1 MSAAITKDEWLQVQ
15 NKLSQPYGT
24 VRLTVDGYALSLLVG
39 KFKALKYVI
48 MVCVDGVCKGEW
60 CKGEADEAKR
70 FCRPVTRYLYSPAKQ
85 KAILKGLSKAE
96 AKRFGKDLGLDKT
109 FTSYDLY
116 WPSFG
121 PLKRHLIANNKSIEL
136 APPTQQE
143 LELKVLEDEEKAWLE
158 EWETPSGIPKL
169 TPLHPV

>member
-1 MSAAITKDEWLQVQ
+1 MTKDDWIKVQ
-15 NKLSQPYGT
+15 NKLSHPYGT
-24 VRLTVDGYALSLLVG
+24 VRLTVDGYALALQVNQI
-39 KFKALKYVI
+39 KALKFVI
-48 MVCVDGVCKGEW
+48 MVYVDGVCKGEW

>member
-1 MSAAITKDEWLQVQ
+1 MTKDDWIKVQ
-15 NKLSQPYGT
+15 NKLSHPYGT
-24 VRLTVDGYALSLLVG
+24 VRLTVDGYALALQVNQI
-39 KFKALKYVI
+39 KALKFVI
-48 MVCVDGVCKGEW
+48 MVYVDGMCKGEW

-70 FCRPVTRYLYSPAKQ
+70 FCRPVTRHMYSPAKQ

-96 AKRFGKDLGLDKT
+96 AKRFGKELGLDKT
-109 FTSYDLY
+109 FTFYDLY